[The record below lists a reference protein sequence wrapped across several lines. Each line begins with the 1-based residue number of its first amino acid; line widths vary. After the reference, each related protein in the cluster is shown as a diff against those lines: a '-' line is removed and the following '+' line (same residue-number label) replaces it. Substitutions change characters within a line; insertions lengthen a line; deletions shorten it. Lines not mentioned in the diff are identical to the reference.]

1 MSDDPLLTVTQV
13 AELLNTSTAT
23 VRRWLGKG
31 ELPGMKLRNQ
41 WRVRKSD
48 AEGMLTGQE
57 KQANASKL
65 TSQEISG
72 EESAKAY
79 LESLGIKV
87 KR

>member
-31 ELPGMKLRNQ
+31 ELSGMKLRQQ

-48 AEGMLTGQE
+48 AEGMLTGQD
-57 KQANASKL
+57 KQDNEAASSKL
-65 TSQEISG
+65 EVSEDRSHI
-72 EESAKAY
+72 AY

-87 KR
+87 GR

>member
-13 AELLNTSTAT
+13 ADLLTTSTAT

-31 ELPGMKLRNQ
+31 ELPGMKLRKQ

-48 AEGMLTGQE
+48 AEGMLTGQD
-57 KQANASKL
+57 KQDKEAAKSKL
-65 TSQEISG
+65 EVSEDQSHI
-72 EESAKAY
+72 AY

-87 KR
+87 R